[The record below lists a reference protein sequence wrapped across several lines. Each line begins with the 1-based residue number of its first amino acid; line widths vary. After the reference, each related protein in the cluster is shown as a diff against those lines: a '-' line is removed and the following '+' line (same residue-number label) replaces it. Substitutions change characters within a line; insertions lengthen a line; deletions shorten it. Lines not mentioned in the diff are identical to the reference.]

1 MLEQRRYGSFQR
13 FCKLLIILGL
23 LNFGAFLAGTL
34 YLGGD
39 AVNGKVEAGRY
50 YVFGLRVQS
59 WQKVY
64 TEVSEPVFTYSK
76 WHAYSVM
83 ATWPV
88 LMAAAFVSSQIKKR
102 LSES

>member
-1 MLEQRRYGSFQR
+1 MLEQRQYGSFQR
-13 FCKLLIILGL
+13 LCNLLIILGL

-50 YVFGLRVQS
+50 YLFGLRAQS
-59 WQKVY
+59 WRKGY

-76 WHAYSVM
+76 WHTYSVL

-88 LMAAAFVSSQIKKR
+88 VMAAAFVSSQIQKR
-102 LSES
+102 IE